1 MPVLEFDAAPGI
13 VGRNILDA
21 FLSSTTSTVASI
33 EAPPAPLPQLILPTA
48 TSPRIRLIRR
58 GKGPRKEFG
67 SHPKARG
74 TALSNGRV
82 A

>member
-13 VGRNILDA
+13 VGRNIRDA
-21 FLSSTTSTVASI
+21 FLSSVSSADTSI
-33 EAPPAPLPQLILPTA
+33 EAMPAPVPQPTLPRPI
-48 TSPRIRLIRR
+48 SPRIRLIRR
-58 GKGPRKEFG
+58 GKGPRKKFG